1 MPRQRRLAV
10 VSTTVDDTRQLDEF
24 DGVDQYMG
32 GARRPW
38 RTAFCCEHT
47 APMLESR
54 EGLAEKDA
62 GDPTPV
68 RTWLMGYFARRVR
81 DRSDLEDLVQ
91 DVFARIAAR
100 DSAKPVENLGAYV
113 MRTASSVLIDRARR
127 RSVRQGGMH
136 VAFDSERHGAG
147 DPDPERML
155 SAKEDLNAATAA
167 LLALPERTRSV
178 FVLRRLQGLRHRE
191 IADRLGISVSA
202 VEKHMVRAVDHLGQ
216 EMGKRHDR

>member
-1 MPRQRRLAV
+1 
-10 VSTTVDDTRQLDEF
+10 
-24 DGVDQYMG
+24 
-32 GARRPW
+32 
-38 RTAFCCEHT
+38 
-47 APMLESR
+47 MLESH
-54 EGLAEKDA
+54 EGLADKDA

-68 RTWLMGYFARRVR
+68 RSWLMGYFARRVR

-100 DSAKPVENLGAYV
+100 DSATPIENLGAYV
-113 MRTASSVLIDRARR
+113 MRTASSVLVDRARR
-127 RSVRQGGMH
+127 RATRQSGMH
-136 VAFDSERHGAG
+136 VAFDNERHGGAE
-147 DPDPERML
+147 PDPERLL

-167 LLALPERTRSV
+167 LLALPERTRAV

>member
-1 MPRQRRLAV
+1 MERLDRLEAVSIAVGDMRFRDETDDARERIDSPRRL
-10 VSTTVDDTRQLDEF
+10 
-24 DGVDQYMG
+24 
-32 GARRPW
+32 W
-38 RTAFCCEHT
+38 RTAFCCEQT

-68 RTWLMGYFARRVR
+68 RTWLMGYFGRRVR

-100 DSAKPVENLGAYV
+100 DSATPVENLGAYV
-113 MRTASSVLIDRARR
+113 MRTASSVLVDRARR
-127 RSVRQGGMH
+127 RAARRGGMH
-136 VAFDSERHGAG
+136 VVFDSERHGAG
-147 DPDPERML
+147 EPDPERML

-167 LLALPERTRSV
+167 LLALPERTRVV